1 MLADHPAHAT
11 LPASDLT
18 RARAF
23 YENVLGF
30 EPQAVMPDR
39 VIYGAGGGTTFLVF
53 RSAGRAAGSHT
64 QVGFTVTDLDAQVH
78 RLKERGVRFEAY
90 DVPGFDPRTSIATN
104 GPSRSAWFR
113 DTEGNVIGLVSLG
126 ARA

>member
-1 MLADHPAHAT
+1 
-11 LPASDLT
+11 
-18 RARAF
+18 
-23 YENVLGF
+23 
-30 EPQAVMPDR
+30 MPDR
-39 VIYGAGGGTTFLVF
+39 VMYGAGGGTTFLVF

-64 QVGFTVTDLDAQVH
+64 QLGFTVADLEAEVRH
-78 RLKERGVRFEAY
+78 LKERGVRFEAY

-113 DTEGNVIGLVSLG
+113 DTEGNLIGLVSLG